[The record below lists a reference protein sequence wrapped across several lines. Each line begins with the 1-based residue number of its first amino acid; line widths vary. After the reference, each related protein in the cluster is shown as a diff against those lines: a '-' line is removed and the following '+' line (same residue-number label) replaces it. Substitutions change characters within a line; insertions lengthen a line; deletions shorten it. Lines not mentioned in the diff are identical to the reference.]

1 MDGDTVSSLLISNVT
16 LVDGT
21 GPTDI
26 YVEGGLITEIGK
38 RMDTDRTIDGRGH
51 VAMPGLVN
59 THTHGAMVLL
69 RGYGDDMMLHEWL
82 SDRIWPVE
90 GKLTPD
96 DVYWGTRLACLEMIR
111 TGTTA
116 FNDMYFF
123 GPRMADAAADAGI
136 RAVISEGFIDLFD
149 EEKREANIRATEI
162 TTRHIRKMNNPKVVP
177 AVGPH
182 AVYTVSPEGW
192 MWIRDFAQ
200 EEDLLVHTH
209 VAETSMEVAECQRDH
224 GHSPFRLLDE
234 LGVLEQRVVAAH
246 CVHLGGEDI
255 VLMGRRGVAASH
267 NPVSNMKLAVSG
279 VMPWA
284 DLVSV
289 GVPTVLGTDGAAS
302 NNSLDMFETMKTAA
316 LLQKLGGDPT
326 VLPAAEVLEAA
337 TLKGAQAL
345 GLPGGRVAEGEAA
358 DIVLVNMRRTG
369 MQPVHSIPSNLVYA
383 GAGHAVTATICDG
396 QVLMENGVI
405 EGEREVLSQ
414 ATNVAKDLI
423 ARE

>member
-1 MDGDTVSSLLISNVT
+1 MSSLLISDVT

-21 GPTDI
+21 GPTHI
-26 YVEGGLITEIGK
+26 YVEDGLIKEMGQK
-38 RMDTDRTIDGRGH
+38 MDADRTIDGRGH

-59 THTHGAMVLL
+59 THTHAAMVLF
-69 RGYGDDMMLHEWL
+69 RGYGDDMLLHEWL

-90 GKLTPD
+90 AKLTPD

-123 GPRMADAAADAGI
+123 GPRMADAAHDAGL

-149 EEKREANIRATEI
+149 EEKREANISATET
-162 TTRHIRKMNNPKVVP
+162 TTRHIRQMDDPKVVP

-192 MWIRDFAQ
+192 TWIRDHAE

-209 VAETSMEVAECQRDH
+209 LAETTMEVAECKRAH
-224 GHSPFRLLDE
+224 GTSPIRFLDE
-234 LGVLEQRVVAAH
+234 LEVLKRPVVAAH
-246 CVHLGGEDI
+246 CVHLDGEDI
-255 VLMGRRGVAASH
+255 VLMGRRSVAAAH
-267 NPVSNMKLAVSG
+267 NPVSNMKLAVAG

-284 DLVSV
+284 DLASV

-326 VLPAAEVLEAA
+326 VLPAAEALEAA
-337 TLKGAQAL
+337 TLKGARAL
-345 GLPGGRVAEGEAA
+345 GLPGGRIAKGEAA
-358 DIVLVNMRRTG
+358 DIVLVHMRRSG

-396 QVLMENGVI
+396 QVLMEGGVI
-405 EGEREVLSQ
+405 KGEKEVLAQ
-414 ATNVAKDLI
+414 ATKVAKDLVT
-423 ARE
+423 RE